1 MLTAQA
7 IDMFI
12 YNNPTHDSCAD
23 NSVQTR
29 GSNNKYL
36 LLPLCP
42 LCLIITITLS
52 STAFAEEQAVQLE
65 EQFNTSF
72 FQGGTSVDLQTLL
85 SANRVLPGNYRVDLY
100 SNEVLVGRRDIAFRP
115 SEHNGKVEPC
125 MTFDLI
131 QQLGVDVQ
139 KLQEQGLLDP
149 QLPHAC
155 HDLTSMIEQATW
167 RYDSSRLRLYFSVP
181 QLAMARGMRGFVDPE
196 LWDQGVPAGFTNYQ
210 FSSNR
215 NATEFSTQVS
225 SNLGLRNGIN
235 LGPWRLRNESNFSA
249 RTGRASI
256 FKSNRSYVQRDV
268 TAIRGQFSAGEILS
282 DTELFDSV
290 RYRGVKVASDDGM
303 RADSE
308 RGYAPIIRGV
318 AESNALVEIRQDNYT
333 LYSTTVPP
341 GPFEISDIYPTG
353 SNGDLEVVITEAD
366 GRRRVSK
373 QAFSALPT
381 MIREGQFKYSVSAG
395 QYASNAEGVASPS
408 FVSSTGAYGLNSNLT
423 GIAGLQ
429 ASENFQAVS
438 LGAAKNTALGAVSF
452 DLTQSSSRAQG
463 KTTRGNS
470 LRALYAK
477 TFTGTDTSFTLA
489 AYRYST
495 EGYRTFSDHVEDI
508 SQGIRQR
515 SGSSKTRT
523 NLTIN
528 QTLGGARQ
536 YGSLYLNASD
546 QRYWNRGGS
555 RSFSAGYTN
564 NWGQMN
570 YNLSASKSQ
579 DLVKGGLANTDTQV
593 NLSVSFAL
601 GSRPRSPRAYVSSS
615 SERSGNSTQMG
626 VSGYLADSRDSFY
639 SIQAGD
645 SSHSGQSGSLAL
657 NTRTAIADIG
667 AGYSQG
673 QGYNSQNLNISGS
686 MVAHAGG
693 INLGQTIGETFALV
707 EVPGVPGVEISTHSG
722 VTTGNNGFAII
733 PNTQPYR
740 VNWLSLDTRDLGG
753 GVELENATQQ
763 IVPRR
768 GAVVVARFEAS
779 KGRRVQFDLVDAK
792 NRPIPFGA
800 SVEDA
805 KGVQLAMSDPTG
817 KALAMVEH
825 DSATLTIKWQ
835 DKQCLAS
842 YALAQKQEKVNY
854 ERYKL
859 MCLPEPKAR

>member
-1 MLTAQA
+1 M
-7 IDMFI
+7 
-12 YNNPTHDSCAD
+12 
-23 NSVQTR
+23 
-29 GSNNKYL
+29 
-36 LLPLCP
+36 
-42 LCLIITITLS
+42 
-52 STAFAEEQAVQLE
+52 
-65 EQFNTSF
+65 
-72 FQGGTSVDLQTLL
+72 
-85 SANRVLPGNYRVDLY
+85 
-100 SNEVLVGRRDIAFRP
+100 
-115 SEHNGKVEPC
+115 
-125 MTFDLI
+125 
-131 QQLGVDVQ
+131 
-139 KLQEQGLLDP
+139 
-149 QLPHAC
+149 
-155 HDLTSMIEQATW
+155 
-167 RYDSSRLRLYFSVP
+167 
-181 QLAMARGMRGFVDPE
+181 
-196 LWDQGVPAGFTNYQ
+196 
-210 FSSNR
+210 
-215 NATEFSTQVS
+215 
-225 SNLGLRNGIN
+225 
-235 LGPWRLRNESNFSA
+235 
-249 RTGRASI
+249 
-256 FKSNRSYVQRDV
+256 
-268 TAIRGQFSAGEILS
+268 
-282 DTELFDSV
+282 
-290 RYRGVKVASDDGM
+290 
-303 RADSE
+303 
-308 RGYAPIIRGV
+308 
-318 AESNALVEIRQDNYT
+318 
-333 LYSTTVPP
+333 
-341 GPFEISDIYPTG
+341 
-353 SNGDLEVVITEAD
+353 
-366 GRRRVSK
+366 
-373 QAFSALPT
+373 
-381 MIREGQFKYSVSAG
+381 
-395 QYASNAEGVASPS
+395 
-408 FVSSTGAYGLNSNLT
+408 
-423 GIAGLQ
+423 
-429 ASENFQAVS
+429 
-438 LGAAKNTALGAVSF
+438 
-452 DLTQSSSRAQG
+452 
-463 KTTRGNS
+463 
-470 LRALYAK
+470 RALYAK

-835 DKQCLAS
+835 GKQCLAS